1 MPDTLLS
8 AAADPGAQH
17 AGPLPDPE
25 QQPQITGRGRRWDLA
40 ASARQCDA
48 IQDPAQSL
56 EASSAPR
63 NCLSAAAAVRGV
75 NVAGKAPAPQPHH
88 REVRSCEHSDCQ
100 NDARHLAP
108 HDCGESN
115 TYSPIEAVYGRRE
128 GVESGSSSR
137 GGRSSGKVRSCE
149 LFVVR
154 RPAVSAVRMLTQAS
168 DLSPSARS
176 DGGLQETP
184 DEYAGRWKL
193 GACRLDRRPFVAP
206 RQRRD

>member
-17 AGPLPDPE
+17 AGPLPGPE
-25 QQPQITGRGRRWDLA
+25 QQPQITGRRRRWDLA

-48 IQDPAQSL
+48 IQDLAQSL

-108 HDCGESN
+108 HVCGKSN

-137 GGRSSGKVRSCE
+137 GGRSCE

-154 RPAVSAVRMLTQAS
+154 RPAVSAVRMLLSQAS

-193 GACRLDRRPFVAP
+193 GACRLDRPPFVAP